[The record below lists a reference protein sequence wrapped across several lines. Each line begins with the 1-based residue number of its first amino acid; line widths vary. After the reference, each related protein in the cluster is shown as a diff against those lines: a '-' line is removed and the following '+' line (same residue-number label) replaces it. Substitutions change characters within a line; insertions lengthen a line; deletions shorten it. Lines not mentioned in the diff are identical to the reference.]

1 MREKEYTGTW
11 SLHFQAPYVRHGRI
25 VYRPVFHETVGRLGA
40 KRFFSYFADD
50 MPYQPKETPVLTGM
64 LENNLAVFD
73 NLEDGKLSKNIVLQ
87 YNVCRQCSRIFT
99 AEKANKLYCPECAK
113 ERKREAD
120 RYAREKRKRNMKKG
134 SKKQNVIIERPS
146 RIELFGKKIGNLT
159 VTGIAREQ
167 GDSSLWFC
175 ECECGQ
181 SFTAYESALVTGMIQ
196 ECPFCTNK
204 KAGVGYVN
212 ESILDIDLYSEEID
226 LREQVMMRRF
236 GFIEAKAKLNNEIVL
251 CNCGCGARFFAPLRH
266 LLSGELKS
274 CGCLSTIPGLSCER
288 KSRYVGMKAG
298 GVVVLKATGAYR
310 GENKRRITEQWFL
323 CRCLYCGN
331 EFYCT
336 RGKLCSAFSHGTE
349 TSFTCGCHKPLAK
362 TPSSILTYKD
372 ETREFD
378 PFGLIEK

>member
-1 MREKEYTGTW
+1 
-11 SLHFQAPYVRHGRI
+11 
-25 VYRPVFHETVGRLGA
+25 
-40 KRFFSYFADD
+40 
-50 MPYQPKETPVLTGM
+50 
-64 LENNLAVFD
+64 
-73 NLEDGKLSKNIVLQ
+73 
-87 YNVCRQCSRIFT
+87 
-99 AEKANKLYCPECAK
+99 
-113 ERKREAD
+113 
-120 RYAREKRKRNMKKG
+120 MKKG

-362 TPSSILTYKD
+362 MPSSILTYKD